1 MRHKKMTERQRK
13 ILAAVGIIVFLVFC
27 ALVAYFI
34 GRPMVALAKEPE
46 QFRAWV
52 DARGI
57 GGRLLFVGMVV
68 LQMLV
73 AFIPGEPLEMGAGYA
88 FGVFEGTLL
97 CMAGIL
103 AGSALIFGFV
113 RRFGVKVVEIFFSRD
128 KIRSLK
134 FLQNSRRLNAVTF
147 LVMLLPGTPKDL
159 LSYFIGLTDMNLS
172 TWLIISAVA
181 RIPSV
186 ITSTIS
192 GGALGDQNYTL
203 AIAAL
208 AVTAALSLTGIA
220 IYRLIQRRHRTKS
233 GNG

>member
-1 MRHKKMTERQRK
+1 MRHKTMTERQRK
-13 ILAAVGIIVFLVFC
+13 RCAVGAVVVFILFCCLVG
-27 ALVAYFI
+27 YFI
-34 GRPMVALAKEPE
+34 GRPMVAFFEEPE
-46 QFRAWV
+46 RFRAWV

-57 GGRLLFVGMVV
+57 WGRLIFIGMVV

-73 AFIPGEPLEMGAGYA
+73 ALIPGEPLEMGAGYA

-97 CMAGIL
+97 CMIGIL
-103 AGSALIFGFV
+103 CGSALIFGFV

-159 LSYFIGLTDMNLS
+159 LSYFIGLTDMKLS
-172 TWLIISAVA
+172 TWLIISTVA

-186 ITSTIS
+186 VSSCLS

-203 AIAAL
+203 AIVAL
-208 AVTAALSLTGIA
+208 AVTAALSLAGIG
-220 IYRLIQRRHRTKS
+220 IYQFIQRRHRTKS